1 MVKKKKNVEEGWGI
15 MDFCVKFANK
25 AYVDMRLVLAGLH
38 LMENGMWVGKMECGL
53 ENKKSV

>member
-1 MVKKKKNVEEGWGI
+1 MVIKIKNVEEGWGI

-38 LMENGMWVGKMECGL
+38 LFLKWDVGWKNGMWIGK
-53 ENKKSV
+53 